1 MSRPI
6 PEPLPV
12 DPGAQVL
19 IDRVRS
25 QMEVQPWYQ
34 RFSNTATTAAGAALL
49 ALWCAASFGLDV
61 PEDVSNPVY
70 VGIGLLTVL
79 GVLKTPNG
87 TTPSTV
93 ANLKELAPTPGETP
107 GSL

>member
-25 QMEVQPWYQ
+25 QMEAQTWYQ
-34 RFSNTATTAAGAALL
+34 KFSNTATTAAGAVLL
-49 ALWCAASFGLDV
+49 ALWYAASLGLDV
-61 PEDVSNPVY
+61 PTDVSEPIY
-70 VGIGLLTVL
+70 VTIGTLTVL

-87 TTPSTV
+87 TTPKV
-93 ANLKELAPTPGETP
+93 VENLEHLAPTPGEVP
-107 GSL
+107 GSR